1 MGKLVIK
8 ELTKQFGDVTAVNH
22 VSLTVEDG
30 EMLTVVGPSGCG
42 KTTILRMVAGFI
54 EPTHGRITL
63 DDAVLSDRAAGLRDM
78 TPENRDIGMVFQ
90 SYAVWPHMN
99 VFDNVAYP
107 LKLRKIDKEAIR
119 KKVLGTLKLVH
130 LEGYENRMAF
140 ELSGGQQ
147 QRVALARALIMKP
160 KLLLLDEPLSN
171 LDAALREEMRS
182 EIKEIQRTMGIT
194 IINVTHD
201 QIEAMTMSD
210 KVAVMRLGNLIQ
222 YDTPYNLYEHP
233 TNTFVAKFIG
243 SANII
248 PATKAPDAAPDAD
261 GMMEI
266 VLGGCYPMKVPF
278 VDSKQTEG
286 FAAVRSHH
294 MYVDP
299 NSPMHTTVRRRLYQG
314 NQTEYYLDVD
324 WGDELIRMMTSVDF
338 TAHMGDNV
346 HVAVKKAVWLD
357 E

>member
-201 QIEAMTMSD
+201 QI
-210 KVAVMRLGNLIQ
+210 
-222 YDTPYNLYEHP
+222 
-233 TNTFVAKFIG
+233 
-243 SANII
+243 
-248 PATKAPDAAPDAD
+248 
-261 GMMEI
+261 
-266 VLGGCYPMKVPF
+266 
-278 VDSKQTEG
+278 
-286 FAAVRSHH
+286 
-294 MYVDP
+294 
-299 NSPMHTTVRRRLYQG
+299 
-314 NQTEYYLDVD
+314 
-324 WGDELIRMMTSVDF
+324 
-338 TAHMGDNV
+338 
-346 HVAVKKAVWLD
+346 
-357 E
+357 